1 MKSIIILE
9 TVKYIIYKNKGV
21 KIMYRY
27 YTITVKTHD
36 DGEVLYQS
44 TLISQK
50 TMLDIVKS
58 FSEDYDDLS
67 IDTIIT
73 TKYYTEPRWWV
84 E

>member
-1 MKSIIILE
+1 
-9 TVKYIIYKNKGV
+9 
-21 KIMYRY
+21 MYRY
-27 YTITVKTHD
+27 YTITVKAHD

-44 TLISQK
+44 TLVSQK
-50 TMLDIVKS
+50 TMLDIVKN

-73 TKYYTEPRWWV
+73 TKYYTEPIWWV

>member
-1 MKSIIILE
+1 
-9 TVKYIIYKNKGV
+9 
-21 KIMYRY
+21 MYRY
-27 YTITVKTHD
+27 YTITVKVHD

-44 TLISQK
+44 TLVSQK
-50 TMLDIVKS
+50 TMLDIVKG

-73 TKYYTEPRWWV
+73 TKYYTKPIPWV